1 MTALATASYN
11 DSLKAMDTGIKGQS
25 SQALIVQSYSLS
37 SIAQPHV
44 DFSGFDKLK
53 QINVDIN
60 NGLDTA
66 KTNGN
71 YYLNT
76 LQPSMITTITDLDAY
91 FNLNNALAQALNPNT
106 PADLAI
112 QQLKAVQQSVTGYKS
127 KTDKL
132 VIDLQSFRTKL
143 STDASNF
150 KGYTTKLNS
159 IVNGDQGVLS
169 EINDQL
175 DSIDSKIDGAIAGTV
190 LSGLAIAGGVFMI
203 AVGGIADFVTAGAS
217 TPLVVAGVGVVAAGV
232 GGEVASAVILGNLL
246 KEKGNLLT
254 EKSQLKSEVNLVTGV
269 SSGLDSLDKQAS
281 SAAEATQ
288 QMANAWN
295 TLDGHLGNMISEVQS
310 GQTTVDS
317 IRNLFQIAAQG
328 TVKDIQQ
335 DSTTIKG
342 QLAGVKITTNTGG
355 NVADMVL
362 NDAKKAAAA

>member
-1 MTALATASYN
+1 MTALPKGTFN
-11 DSLKAMDTGIKGQS
+11 DSIKAMGTGIKGQS

-37 SIAQPHV
+37 TIKQPKV

-53 QINVDIN
+53 TIGVDIN
-60 NGLDTA
+60 NGLTSA
-66 KTNGN
+66 TNNGN

-76 LQPSMITTITDLDAY
+76 LQPAMIHTITDLDAY
-91 FNLNNALAQALNPNT
+91 FNLNNALAVALNPST
-106 PADLAI
+106 PAATAI
-112 QQLKAVQQSVTGYKS
+112 AQLQAVQKEVTGYQQKS
-127 KTDKL
+127 NKL
-132 VIDLQSFRTKL
+132 VTDLQSFRTKL
-143 STDASNF
+143 STDSSNF

-159 IVNGDQGVLS
+159 IVNGDNGVLS
-169 EINDQL
+169 SINDQL
-175 DSIDSKIDGAIAGTV
+175 GNIDGKIDGAIAGTV

-217 TPLVVAGVGVVAAGV
+217 TPLVVAGIGVVAAGV
-232 GGEVASAVILGNLL
+232 GGEVASAVILANLI
-246 KEKGNLLT
+246 KEKNTLLT
-254 EKSQLKSEVNLVTGV
+254 QKSQLKSEVNLVTGV
-269 SSGLDSLDKQAS
+269 SSGLESLYKQAS
-281 SAAEATQ
+281 SATEATQ

-335 DSTTIKG
+335 DANTIKG
-342 QLAGVKITTNTGG
+342 QLNGVSVKSDASG

-362 NDAKKAAAA
+362 AEAKKAAA